1 MGITTKL
8 VASKEDSIHSFS
20 TMDLNELCMLA
31 NVLEEDDKD
40 DLGQT
45 KSLSNALYYIFR
57 MAFELKYLQ
66 EAIEKAQ

>member
-1 MGITTKL
+1 
-8 VASKEDSIHSFS
+8 
-20 TMDLNELCMLA
+20 MDLNELCMLA
-31 NVLEEDDKD
+31 NVLGEDDKD

-57 MAFELKYLQ
+57 MASELKYLQ